1 MDTLDA
7 FLNLKV
13 KQKKLCAALLLTA
26 AAKRTKTAKEND
38 DPTTAADNEDQE
50 SAEETWPSHAQLRG
64 SNLKTQNVLLRQLC
78 RDAIK
83 IVHTTLVTTHAWPE
97 LRATHLSEYR
107 RDVLLKA
114 AKVLQKKE
122 EKYADI
128 RARLKKDEKFTMV
141 LGRLVCVVSF
151 FKSIL
156 TCFTYRSLIA

>member
-1 MDTLDA
+1 MNSKA
-7 FLNLKV
+7 KR
-13 KQKKLCAALLLTA
+13 KKLRAAPLLTA

-64 SNLKTQNVLLRQLC
+64 LNLKTQHVLLRQLC
-78 RDAIK
+78 HDAIK

-97 LRATHLSEYR
+97 LRATHLSEYHYN
-107 RDVLLKA
+107 VLLKA
-114 AKVLQKKE
+114 TKVLQKKE

-128 RARLKKDEKFTMV
+128 CTRLKKDKKFTMV
-141 LGRLVCVVSF
+141 LGRLVSSTLI

-156 TCFTYRSLIA
+156 T